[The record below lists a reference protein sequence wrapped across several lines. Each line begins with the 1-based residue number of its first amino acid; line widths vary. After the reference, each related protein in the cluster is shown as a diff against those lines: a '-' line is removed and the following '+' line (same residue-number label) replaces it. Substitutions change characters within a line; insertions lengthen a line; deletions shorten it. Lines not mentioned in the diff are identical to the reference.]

1 MMKTLCALLATLAL
15 ASGLLGCDASK
26 TPFTYETRG
35 EGVVVTGIK
44 DDQVVDL
51 KIPEIIDGKP
61 VVAIGGRAFCERPLV
76 RMAIIPETVEEIEG
90 GAFLGCTGMS
100 SATLPKN
107 LKRVGD
113 GAFYDCKNLV
123 SLTVYGTLT
132 EIGEKAFPKS
142 VELIG
147 PPETVA
153 QKWAEENDVRY
164 LLLSELEGAKEE
176 ELK

>member
-1 MMKTLCALLATLAL
+1 M
-15 ASGLLGCDASK
+15 
-26 TPFTYETRG
+26 
-35 EGVVVTGIK
+35 
-44 DDQVVDL
+44 
-51 KIPEIIDGKP
+51 
-61 VVAIGGRAFCERPLV
+61 AIGGRAFCERPLV

-153 QKWAEENDVRY
+153 QKWAEENGVRY
-164 LLLSELEGAKEE
+164 QLLSELERTKEE
-176 ELK
+176 ELE

>member
-1 MMKTLCALLATLAL
+1 MKTICAFLVPLAVAL
-15 ASGLLGCDASK
+15 GIVGCNASK
-26 TPFTYETRG
+26 NPYTYEIRG
-35 EGVVVTGIK
+35 SVAVVTGIK
-44 DDQVVDL
+44 DDKVVDL
-51 KIPEIIDGKP
+51 KIPEILGGKP
-61 VVAIGGRAFCERPLV
+61 VGVIGARAFCERPLV
-76 RMAIIPETVEEIEG
+76 RLAIIPETVEEIEG

-100 SATLPKN
+100 SADLPKN

-153 QKWAEENDVRY
+153 QKWAEENSIPYR
-164 LLLSELEGAKEE
+164 LLNEEGDSEDEE
-176 ELK
+176 IE